1 MALLCDLLFAEKIYV
16 SYYPDSK
23 KYRSSLLNL
32 VAKLRRLYA
41 VNLIMDSYCETG
53 IAELGIAR
61 WCQMQLS
68 ESTRVLMVISKEY
81 LKVGSFIIV
90 DFVVIEVMGVE
101 TSPAVICQERL
112 FKSLLIMFLYSE

>member
-32 VAKLRRLYA
+32 VAKLRKLYS
-41 VNLIMDSYCETG
+41 VNLILDSYCETEVT
-53 IAELGIAR
+53 ELGLAR
-61 WCQMQLS
+61 WCPKQLS

-81 LKVGSFIIV
+81 LKVGSFTIV
-90 DFVVIEVMGVE
+90 AFVVIEVMGVE
-101 TSPAVICQERL
+101 TCPAVICQERL
-112 FKSLLIMFLYSE
+112 FKSLSIMFLYSE